1 VKLTFRLYSNRS
13 FTTCTIPTTFAKR
26 NALSDW
32 FNKPL
37 FLVLRPPLP
46 MNLKLPRYILVAVLF
61 ITGSFCLAQNKQGS
75 GLSIDRAKSAIVID
89 GVLDEESWSAAE
101 VATNFFLNY
110 PVDSL
115 APAFQ
120 TEARLT
126 FDDDFFYVSFV
137 CYDDSRPSVI
147 QSLRRDFE
155 WSLND
160 NVGIYL
166 DPYNDFTNG
175 FFFGINPYG
184 VQREGIMSGSGTDG
198 DSYNINWDNK
208 WYSAVKRL
216 EDKWIAEIAIPFKSF
231 RYNQKEVVWNVNFLR
246 QDLKRNE
253 VSSWIATPIQFL
265 PSAFAW
271 SGKINWQS
279 PAPHTGTNI
288 SIIPYAIA
296 STSKDSESGTSE
308 HKLNG
313 GFDAKVAITPS
324 LNLDL
329 TVNPDF
335 STVEVD
341 KQIINLTR
349 FEFQFPERRQFFL
362 ENSDLFSA
370 PGFSSITQPFFS
382 RRIGLASDTVGNLKQ
397 VPILYGA
404 RISGKLGPKWRVG
417 LMNLQTKETE
427 SLGLPAQNYTVG
439 VLQKQVFA
447 RSNVD
452 IFLVNKQSL
461 DVNEY
466 DPNGFYHKSLVKEVW
481 DGSHSVPKLNTY
493 NRVAGMDFN
502 LITANNKWAGKAY
515 YHYSFDN
522 FSDKDAYSAGGYAS
536 YSTRKIFL
544 ETGFIALGK
553 NFNAESGFVP
563 NTAVYPGSVGAVL
576 NGDYKI
582 YHKRG
587 SLVVT
592 SPGLSTDVNYL
603 PDGTLTDRNL
613 SLRYSMKFR
622 STAMLQ
628 ASLRNVFQKLPEDFN
643 VLDPKGD
650 STFLKGEV
658 YKWNEFNVQFTS
670 DTRSLFTY
678 AISTSG
684 GEFYNGTRISAGGS
698 LSYRVQPYGSLSLA
712 ADYNHIV
719 LPPEYGSATFLL
731 LSPRLDLTFTDK
743 LFLTTFVQYN
753 DRYDNVNLNAR
764 FQWRYK
770 PASDFFIVYTENY
783 FSEVWTSKNRALVLK
798 FTYWLNL

>member
-1 VKLTFRLYSNRS
+1 
-13 FTTCTIPTTFAKR
+13 
-26 NALSDW
+26 
-32 FNKPL
+32 
-37 FLVLRPPLP
+37 
-46 MNLKLPRYILVAVLF
+46 MNSTLITKILAASLL
-61 ITGSFCLAQNKQGS
+61 ISGFCVAQNKPGT
-75 GLSIDRAKSAIVID
+75 GLTIDRAKSAITID
-89 GVLDEESWSAAE
+89 GVLDEESWLAAG

-137 CYDDSRPSVI
+137 CYDDNRPTVV

-175 FFFGINPYG
+175 FFFGISPYG
-184 VQREGIMSGSGTDG
+184 VQREGLISGGGTASDG
-198 DSYNINWDNK
+198 YNTNWDNK

-216 EDKWIAEIAIPFKSF
+216 EDRWIAEIAIPFKSF
-231 RYNQKEVVWNVNFLR
+231 RYNQKELVWNVNFLR
-246 QDLKRNE
+246 QDLKRNQ
-253 VSSWIATPIQFL
+253 VSSWIATPIQFF
-265 PSAFAW
+265 PSSFAW
-271 SGKINWQS
+271 TGKVNWQS

-296 STSKDSESGTSE
+296 STSKDNEKGTGE
-308 HKLNG
+308 NKLNA
-313 GFDAKVAITPS
+313 GFDAKVGITPS

-341 KQIINLTR
+341 NQIINLTR

-370 PGFSSITQPFFS
+370 PGFGSITQPFFS
-382 RRIGLASDTVGNLKQ
+382 RRIGLAVDTVGNLKQ

-417 LMNLQTKETE
+417 LMNLQTKETK
-427 SLGLPAQNYTVG
+427 SLGLPAQNYSVG
-439 VLQKQVFA
+439 VLQKQVFE

-461 DVNEY
+461 GLSEY
-466 DPNGFYHKSLVKEVW
+466 DPNGFYHETLVKEVW
-481 DGSHSVPKLNTY
+481 NGTDSIPKLNTF
-493 NRVAGMDFN
+493 NRVAGADFN
-502 LITANNKWAGKAY
+502 LITANNKWNGKAY

-522 FSDKDAYSAGGYAS
+522 FSDKDAYSAGGYAK
-536 YSTRKIFL
+536 YSTRAIL
-544 ETGFIALGK
+544 IETGFIALGK
-553 NFNAESGFVP
+553 NFNAETGFVP
-563 NTAVYPGSVGAVL
+563 NTAVYPGSAGAIL
-576 NGDYKI
+576 NADYKF
-582 YHKRG
+582 YQKVG
-587 SLVVT
+587 PTVVM
-592 SPGLSTDVNYL
+592 SPGFSTDVNFL
-603 PDGTLTDRNL
+603 PDGTLTDRSF
-613 SLRYSMKFR
+613 SLRYSAKFR
-622 STAMLQ
+622 NTALLQ
-628 ASLRNVFQKLPEDFN
+628 ASLKNIFQKLPVDFD
-643 VLDPKGD
+643 VLYPKGD
-650 STFLKGEV
+650 STFLKGEE
-658 YKWNEFNVQFTS
+658 YRWNEFLIQYTS
-670 DTRSLFTY
+670 NTRSLFTY
-678 AISTSG
+678 ALSASG
-684 GEFYNGTRISAGGS
+684 GEFYNGTRIGFMGTLSYRIQPFGS
-698 LSYRVQPYGSLSLA
+698 LSVTGN
-712 ADYNHIV
+712 YNRIE
-719 LPPEYGSATFLL
+719 LPPAYGSATFLL
-731 LSPRLDLTFTDK
+731 LSPRVDFTLTDK

-783 FSEVWTSKNRALVLK
+783 LPEHFVSKNRALVFK